1 MEAAAASEQQ
11 AIFAI
16 THLDHI
22 HEKEASPPSGT
33 AADNHNNAQGTSR
46 RQRKLPPHSEKQRA
60 NPNKEAQQSTRIH
73 HGQKNGVRETQET
86 QNNLKSAWSYVP
98 FAWYVRRLFMSR
110 QAWHDDRQSQTL
122 QPAIG
127 VCLGDAQDAAT
138 AAVPNLK
145 QHSTISLRTYYQRQQ
160 RRLFWWGARAERR
173 LNNKKG

>member
-1 MEAAAASEQQ
+1 MKKRRHHPAGQQPTTITMLKVRVVASANSRRTRRNNELIQ
-11 AIFAI
+11 
-16 THLDHI
+16 T
-22 HEKEASPPSGT
+22 KK
-33 AADNHNNAQGTSR
+33 HNNQPEFTMGKRTACA
-46 RQRKLPPHSEKQRA
+46 KPKKH
-60 NPNKEAQQSTRIH
+60 
-73 HGQKNGVRETQET
+73 

-110 QAWHDDRQSQTL
+110 QAWHNDRQSQTL